1 MTLNEIKELIITK
14 ILEMHNRETKSHRD
28 GKSIHYYLTL
38 PQFPSK
44 PVSYLFRYIYNLDPF
59 VSCTL

>member
-1 MTLNEIKELIITK
+1 MSI
-14 ILEMHNRETKSHRD
+14 ILEMHNRETKSHSD
-28 GKSIHYYLTL
+28 GKSIHNYLTL

-59 VSCTL
+59 VSCKL